1 MTDPSTE
8 ASTGEAE
15 GSTQRLESGRLSLA
29 NGIAVAASLMAPVI
43 AVVLNAPA
51 AGPFAG
57 GALPLAFLV
66 AFFACLLIGNS
77 VIQFA
82 RRLPSSGSFYT
93 YNSHALGKT
102 AGFFTGWLFFMG
114 YAVFGPALFAA
125 VGAFASDYVQ
135 ATFGAGVPWWIFS
148 LAAMAIVVGL
158 SIRSIQA
165 SARVDLTLLTVEIA
179 VFVLLGIIVIAAAGR
194 GNTLAVFTPAA
205 SPEGLSGVG
214 LGVVFGILSFV
225 GFDAAATLGEET
237 RNPRRNVPL
246 AVGGALVVVGIF
258 YVFMMYALSTGYGL
272 ADQSRLDAFLN
283 ETNPFATL
291 ARENAPWLTQVIS
304 LAAIAGIFAC
314 FLAVQNAVSR
324 VIFSMGRDRLLPGF
338 LGRVHERWFSPYT
351 AIYAQTLFTVVVG
364 LSIGAWL
371 GPGAT
376 GAYGFLGTIGV
387 VAVIIVYLSS
397 NVALIRFYWG
407 LPERNLLVH
416 VVAPILG
423 VLALVYPLWSVAQ
436 PGEFPYNLV
445 PIIVVLWILVGA
457 ATYVYFRVRDPR
469 RLDAAGSVL
478 ASDEESSPAH
488 VEESARDE

>member
-1 MTDPSTE
+1 MAGS
-8 ASTGEAE
+8 STGGA
-15 GSTQRLESGRLSLA
+15 QRLERGRLSVA
-29 NGIAVAASLMAPVI
+29 NGIAVAASFMAPVI

-57 GALPLAFLV
+57 GALPLSFLV
-66 AFFACLLIGNS
+66 AFVACLFVGNS

-93 YNSHALGKT
+93 FNSQALGKT

-114 YAVFGPALFAA
+114 YAVFGPALFTA
-125 VGAFASDYVQ
+125 VGAFTSDYVRS
-135 ATFGAGVPWWIFS
+135 TFGTGIPWWIFS

-237 RNPRRNVPL
+237 RDPRRNVPL

-258 YVFMMYALSTGYGL
+258 YVFMMYALSAGYGL
-272 ADQSRLDAFLN
+272 ADPSRLDAFLN
-283 ETNPFATL
+283 DRNPFGTL
-291 ARENAPWLTQVIS
+291 ARQNAPWLAQVIS

-314 FLAVQNAVSR
+314 FLAVQNAVAR
-324 VIFSMGRDRLLPGF
+324 VVFSMGRDRLLPGF
-338 LGRVHERWFSPYT
+338 LGRVHQRWFSPYT
-351 AIYAQTLFTVVVG
+351 AIYAQTLFTLVVG
-364 LSIGAWL
+364 FAVGFWL

-387 VAVIIVYLSS
+387 VAIIVVYLSS
-397 NVALIRFYWG
+397 NIALIRFYWG
-407 LPERNLLVH
+407 LPERNLLLH
-416 VVAPILG
+416 VVVPVLG
-423 VLALVYPLWSVAQ
+423 VLVLVYPLWSVVQ
-436 PGEFPYNLV
+436 PGDFPYNLV
-445 PIIVVLWILVGA
+445 PVIVVLWVLVGA
-457 ATYVYFRVRDPR
+457 ITYAYFRTRDPR
-469 RLDAAGSVL
+469 RLEAVGSVL
-478 ASDEESSPAH
+478 ASDEE
-488 VEESARDE
+488 

>member
-1 MTDPSTE
+1 MAGPTTE
-8 ASTGEAE
+8 RPTGGDQGGA
-15 GSTQRLESGRLSLA
+15 QRLERGRLSVA
-29 NGIAVAASLMAPVI
+29 NGIAVAASFMAPVI

-66 AFFACLLIGNS
+66 AFFACLLVGNS

-93 YNSHALGKT
+93 YNSQALGKA

-114 YAVFGPALFAA
+114 YAVFGPALFTA
-125 VGAFASDYVQ
+125 VGAFTSDYVQ
-135 ATFGAGVPWWIFS
+135 ATFGAGVPWWVFS

-158 SIRSIQA
+158 SVRSIQA
-165 SARVDLTLLTVEIA
+165 SARVDLTLLSIEII
-179 VFVLLGIIVIAAAGR
+179 VFVLLGIIAIAAAGR

-237 RNPRRNVPL
+237 RDPQRNVPL
-246 AVGGALVVVGIF
+246 AVGGALVVVGTF
-258 YVFMMYALSTGYGL
+258 YVFMMYALSAGYGL
-272 ADQSRLDAFLN
+272 ADASRLDAFLN
-283 ETNPFATL
+283 DTNPFGTL
-291 ARENAPWLTQVIS
+291 ARQNAPWLTQVIS

-314 FLAVQNAVSR
+314 LLAVQNAVSR
-324 VIFSMGRDRLLPGF
+324 VIFTMGRDRLLPGF

-351 AIYAQTLFTVVVG
+351 AIYAQTLFTLVVG
-364 LSIGAWL
+364 FAIGAWL

-387 VAVIIVYLSS
+387 VAIIVVYLSS

-407 LPERNLLVH
+407 LPERNLLLH

-423 VLALVYPLWSVAQ
+423 VLVLVYPLWSVAQ
-436 PGEFPYNLV
+436 PGDFPYNLV
-445 PIIVVLWILVGA
+445 PIIIVLWILVGA
-457 ATYVYFRVRDPR
+457 AVYAYFRSRDPQ
-469 RLDAAGSVL
+469 RLEAAGSVL
-478 ASDEESSPAH
+478 TSDEE
-488 VEESARDE
+488 